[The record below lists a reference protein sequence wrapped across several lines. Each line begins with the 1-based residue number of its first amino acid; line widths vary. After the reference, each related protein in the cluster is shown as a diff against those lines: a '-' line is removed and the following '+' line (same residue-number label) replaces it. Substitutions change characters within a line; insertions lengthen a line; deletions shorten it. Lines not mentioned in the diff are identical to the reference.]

1 MENTRRSRCLSAEAP
16 YVSIRVNGAD
26 EEPPYIS
33 VVCSESGKD
42 EPSITDD
49 EVSTLVPWFKF
60 ILFEFETISI
70 IFTLSVTA

>member
-1 MENTRRSRCLSAEAP
+1 MENTRRSRCLNAEAP

-26 EEPPYIS
+26 EEQPYIS

-49 EVSTLVPWFKF
+49 EVSTLVSWFKF
-60 ILFEFETISI
+60 ILFETISI

>member
-1 MENTRRSRCLSAEAP
+1 MHINKVENTRRSRCLSTEAP

-33 VVCSESGKD
+33 VVCSDSGKD

-49 EVSTLVPWFKF
+49 EVS
-60 ILFEFETISI
+60 
-70 IFTLSVTA
+70 SV